1 MTKRNTN
8 THPSQSD
15 TAIRIERLINAIQR
29 IDSQAFRITYSK
41 HGDEQISETR
51 LSNYFDGIV
60 QMVALFEG
68 DVAYQYNRHLSLFQ
82 EACQAIGVERSP
94 FGITCLSEDETRYL
108 STSETLNELTKAIR
122 TLLTQKRFKRREH
135 DQRYQT
141 TQQELEVDHYVD
153 AMFDRYARICV
164 IRVDLYYRAEAQ
176 ARLRAEHVFDDLD
189 RLIAERERNP
199 IFDHET
205 GYICRVEQG
214 EDRGYHIHTAFFF
227 NGAEVCADIYRAQR
241 IGELWERITR
251 GQGCFHNCNLDKDK
265 YRGRL
270 GLGLIHRRDLKARA
284 NVHYA
289 MRYLAKNDQHLRLK
303 PVGARC
309 LRKGQA
315 RKVSRM
321 TGRSIPRG
329 AQLIGSAGLLAYAS
343 SP

>member
-8 THPSQSD
+8 TLQSQSN
-15 TAIRIERLINAIQR
+15 TAILIERLINAIQR
-29 IDSQAFRITYSK
+29 TDCQPYKITYSK
-41 HGDEQISETR
+41 HGDEQIRETK
-51 LSNYFDGIV
+51 LSKYFDRIV

-68 DVAYQYNRHLSLFQ
+68 DADYQFSWHLNLFQ
-82 EACQAIGVERSP
+82 EACQTIGIERSP

-108 STSETLNELTKAIR
+108 STSETLNELTKAFR
-122 TLLTQKRFKRREH
+122 ALLTQKRFKRREH

-141 TQQELEVDHYVD
+141 AQQELEVDHYVD

-176 ARLRAEHVFDDLD
+176 ARLRVEHVFDDLD

-205 GYICRVEQG
+205 GYICCVEQG
-214 EDRGYHIHTAFFF
+214 EDRGYHIHAAFFF
-227 NGAEVCADIYRAQR
+227 NGAKVSADIYRAQR

-251 GQGCFHNCNLDKDK
+251 GQGYFNNCNLDKDK
-265 YRGRL
+265 YPDRL
-270 GLGLIHRRDLKARA
+270 GLGLIHRRDLDARA
-284 NVHYA
+284 DVHYT
-289 MRYLAKNDQHLRLK
+289 MRYLVKNDQHLRLK

-315 RKVSRM
+315 RRCL
-321 TGRSIPRG
+321 G
-329 AQLIGSAGLLAYAS
+329 
-343 SP
+343 